1 MRSLAPALLLG
12 TDQVSTPRKTS
23 DSERMDASRMWL
35 ELVVYS
41 ALIVGY
47 LFLVLKTL
55 DRPLAIMFERHRV
68 TYAFT
73 AILLIL
79 LQGVV
84 LELLTKILVG
94 LFRRDSNGRR

>member
-1 MRSLAPALLLG
+1 
-12 TDQVSTPRKTS
+12 
-23 DSERMDASRMWL
+23 MDGSRMWL

-47 LFLVLKTL
+47 LLLVLKTL
-55 DRPLAIMFERHRV
+55 DRPLAVMFERHRV

-79 LQGVV
+79 LQGIV
-84 LELLTKILVG
+84 LELLTKVLVG
-94 LFRRDSNGRR
+94 LFRRDSNGRRR

>member
-1 MRSLAPALLLG
+1 MS
-12 TDQVSTPRKTS
+12 SPRKSS
-23 DSERMDASRMWL
+23 DSERLEGARVWL
-35 ELVVYS
+35 ELAVYS
-41 ALIVGY
+41 VLIVGY
-47 LFLVLKTL
+47 LLLVLRTL
-55 DRPLAIMFERHRV
+55 DRPLAVMFERHRV

-94 LFRRDSNGRR
+94 LFGRHPNGRRR

>member
-1 MRSLAPALLLG
+1 MTSSASNR
-12 TDQVSTPRKTS
+12 TKTS
-23 DSERMDASRMWL
+23 DSERLEGSRVWL

-47 LFLVLKTL
+47 LLLVLKTL
-55 DRPLAIMFERHRV
+55 DRPLAAMFEHHRV

-73 AILLIL
+73 AIALIL

-84 LELLTKILVG
+84 LELLTKVLVG
-94 LFRRDSNGRR
+94 LFRRDSNGRRR

>member
-1 MRSLAPALLLG
+1 MSG
-12 TDQVSTPRKTS
+12 SRKS
-23 DSERMDASRMWL
+23 GDSERLDASRVWL
-35 ELVVYS
+35 ELAVYS

-55 DRPLAIMFERHRV
+55 DRPLAAMFEHHRV

-84 LELLTKILVG
+84 LELLTKVLVG
-94 LFRRDSNGRR
+94 LFRRDANGRRR